1 LKHRKPVSEWFRQ
14 FAALV
19 CGNTTMRSSR
29 TALFRLFSLLG
40 LVTTLTRGD
49 PKVNQEP
56 MGPDGDSLGCS
67 ISPGGAH
74 VAVLANQG
82 SHLAVFFDGV
92 AGPKI
97 DALQVNTSAAGRY
110 PPPTFWAG
118 QVPIVYSDDGSHWA
132 YMARIGDEY
141 VVMADGRELARGPLT
156 GTQVAVLPLSF
167 SAKGHHL
174 FYSDLDAAGGYHVVV
189 DGKPGPAARILPSV
203 VMSPD
208 GDHYAYV
215 GEYSNAGVGLWSF
228 VDGRRVNY
236 FGDHLQYSGRGNLV
250 SYVNLPDGVGFVL
263 NGKPEIKAMRIDPLW
278 MSPDGAQIA
287 MVVTQ
292 NQATPS
298 VLVVNG
304 KPVDGTQGL
313 TVEKVYFSPDGKRWA
328 ALCDKKTGTKFMII
342 DGKKGAD
349 YATIPSNS
357 VPSDNMLHWRYVS
370 EEPNPSDFSPYQLPT
385 PGFTADS
392 SKFVYAAG
400 TAGRQF
406 VVIDENES
414 NGYQSAMPIVPVL
427 STTGHRIAYFGDAPN
442 RRQHLVVDGADTELG
457 PQFASGT
464 TNRLMQLTFS
474 PDAAHFGVL
483 QGTTLNVDGVLQP
496 GVTIDT
502 YVFSPAGGHV
512 AYLAAV
518 ANKQSLVVDQK
529 VVSDKAG
536 AVKSIFFSPDGDHVY
551 WFSQGNW
558 ASLGTKDSYML
569 FVDGKPATHF
579 QPALNGYILR
589 KNFSADGSLNFV
601 ALTDGDA
608 RRFHVSSETSLGA
621 LLAAAPPI
629 KAK

>member
-1 LKHRKPVSEWFRQ
+1 
-14 FAALV
+14 
-19 CGNTTMRSSR
+19 MRSSR
-29 TALFRLFSLLG
+29 TPFFRLFGLLG
-40 LVTTLTRGD
+40 LVTTMARGE
-49 PKVNQEP
+49 PKVIQEP

-97 DALQVNTSAAGRY
+97 DALQVSTSAAGQF

-141 VVMADGRELARGPLT
+141 VVMADGKELARGPLK
-156 GTQVAVLPLSF
+156 GTPVSTLPLSF

-174 FYSDLDAAGGYHVVV
+174 FYSDQDAAGGYHVVV
-189 DGKPGPAARILPSV
+189 DGRAGPAAHLLPSV

-208 GDHYAYV
+208 GEHYAYV

-236 FGDHLQYSGRGNLV
+236 FGDRLQYSGRGNLV
-250 SYVNLPDGVGFVL
+250 SYVNLPDGVGLVF
-263 NGKPEIKAMRIDPLW
+263 NGKPEIKAMRLDPLW

-292 NQATPS
+292 NQTTPS
-298 VLVVNG
+298 ILSVNG

-328 ALCDKKTGTKFMII
+328 ALCDKRTGTKFMII

-349 YATIPSNS
+349 YAVIPINNPS
-357 VPSDNMLHWRYVS
+357 SDNMLHWRFIS
-370 EEPNPSDFSPYQLPT
+370 EEPNPSDFSQYQLPT

-392 SKFVYAAG
+392 SKFVYVAG

-406 VVIDENES
+406 VVIDGDES
-414 NGYQSAMPIVPVL
+414 NGYQSAIPIVPVL
-427 STTGHRIAYFGDAPN
+427 STTGHRIAYFGDAGN
-442 RRQHLVVDGADTELG
+442 RRQHLVVDGADTEYG

-474 PDAAHFGVL
+474 PDSAHFGLL
-483 QGTTLNVDGVLQP
+483 QGTTLNVDNVLQP
-496 GVTIDT
+496 GVVFGT
-502 YVFSPAGGHV
+502 YVFSAAGGHV
-512 AYLAAV
+512 ACLASV
-518 ANKQSLVVDQK
+518 ADRPSLVVDQR
-529 VVSDKAG
+529 VLSDKAG
-536 AVKSIFFSPDGDHVY
+536 QVKSIFFSPDGEHVY

-558 ASLGTKDSYML
+558 ASQGTKDSYML
-569 FVDGKPATHF
+569 YVDGKPAAHF

-589 KNFSADGSLNFV
+589 KDFSADGSLSFV
-601 ALTDGDA
+601 ALTDGNV
-608 RRFHVSSETSLGA
+608 RRFHVTSETNLGT
-621 LLAAAPPI
+621 LLATIPPI
-629 KAK
+629 KVK

>member
-1 LKHRKPVSEWFRQ
+1 
-14 FAALV
+14 
-19 CGNTTMRSSR
+19 MRSSR
-29 TALFRLFSLLG
+29 TAFFRLFGLFGCLG
-40 LVTTLTRGD
+40 LATTMARSD
-49 PKVNQEP
+49 PKVSQEP

-97 DALQVNTSAAGRY
+97 DALQVNTSATGKFPA
-110 PPPTFWAG
+110 PTFWAG

-132 YMARIGDEY
+132 YMARVGDEY
-141 VVMADGRELARGPLT
+141 VVMADGKELSRGPLT
-156 GTQVAVLPLSF
+156 GNQVSSLPLGF
-167 SAKGHHL
+167 SAKGRHL

-189 DGKPGPAARILPSV
+189 DGKAGPAARLLPSA

-208 GDHYAYV
+208 GEHYAYV
-215 GEYSNAGVGLWSF
+215 GEYSNAGIGLWSF

-236 FGDHLQYSGRGNLV
+236 FGDRLQYSGRGNLV
-250 SYVNLPDGVGFVL
+250 SYVALPDGVGLVF
-263 NGKPEIKAMRIDPLW
+263 NGKPGIKAMRLDPLW

-298 VLVVNG
+298 ILTVNG

-328 ALCDKKTGTKFMII
+328 ALCDKKTGTKFMIV
-342 DGKKGAD
+342 DGKKGPD
-349 YATIPSNS
+349 YATIPIDNP
-357 VPSDNMLHWRYVS
+357 PSDNMVHWRYIS

-392 SKFVYAAG
+392 SKFVYVAG

-414 NGYQSAMPIVPVL
+414 NGYQAASPIVPVL
-427 STTGHRIAYFGDAPN
+427 STSGHRIAYFGDAPN
-442 RRQHLVVDGADTELG
+442 RRLHLVVDGADTEYG

-464 TNRLMQLTFS
+464 SIRLMQLTFS
-474 PDAAHFGVL
+474 PDAAHFGLL
-483 QGTTLNVDGVLQP
+483 QGTTLNVDNVLQP
-496 GVTIDT
+496 GAVFGT
-502 YVFSPAGGHV
+502 YVFSAAGGHV
-512 AYLAAV
+512 ACLATV
-518 ANKQSLVVDQK
+518 ADRPSLVVDQR
-529 VVSDKAG
+529 VVSDKPG
-536 AVKSIFFSPDGDHVY
+536 MVKSIFFSPDGEHVY

-558 ASLGTKDSYML
+558 ASLGTKDSHML

-589 KNFSADGSLNFV
+589 KDFSADGSLNFV
-601 ALTDGDA
+601 ALTDGNV
-608 RRFHVSSETSLGA
+608 RRFHVTSETNLGA
-621 LLAAAPPI
+621 LLATIPPI